1 MSVCVCVR
9 SVPGTPEDVSL
20 SVEEEGLLVMWG
32 QVEGI
37 VTGYRLTVTRTSR
50 GDTVVLT
57 STGRS
62 LLVRS
67 DEVGGFEMVSIEVSG
82 VNSAGYGPPSDTVSG
97 TTPSIRESSYISLKL
112 SNSCCPASKN
122 HN

>member
-1 MSVCVCVR
+1 MCL
-9 SVPGTPEDVSL
+9 VPGAPEGVSL

-37 VTGYRLTVTRTSR
+37 VTGYRLTVTKTSS

-57 STGRS
+57 SSYPS

-67 DEVGGFEMVSIEVSG
+67 DKVGGFEMVSIEVSG
-82 VNSAGYGPPSDTVSG
+82 VNLAGYGPPGDAVSG
-97 TTPSIRESSYISLKL
+97 TTPSIRES
-112 SNSCCPASKN
+112 NSSTMTVQIF
-122 HN
+122 